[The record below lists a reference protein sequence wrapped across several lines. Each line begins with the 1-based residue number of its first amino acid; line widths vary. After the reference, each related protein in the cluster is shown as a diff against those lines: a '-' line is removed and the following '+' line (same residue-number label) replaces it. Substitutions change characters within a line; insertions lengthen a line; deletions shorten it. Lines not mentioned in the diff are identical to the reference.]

1 MRDPDHQTW
10 LLSSPLIT
18 VKAVVLYRNKV
29 NHHNSLM
36 RKARF
41 RNVGAGKGVKQALDA
56 ETLRRL
62 YVEGGRSQADIA
74 REFGCTPQF
83 ISLLVREY
91 GIQRPFPVKKD
102 DAS

>member
-18 VKAVVLYRNKV
+18 VKAVVLYRSNI

-36 RKARF
+36 RKPRF
-41 RNVGAGKGVKQALDA
+41 RNVGAGKGVKQELDA

-62 YVEGGRSQADIA
+62 YMEDGRTQADIA

-83 ISLLVREY
+83 VSLLVHEY
-91 GIQRPFPVKKD
+91 GLERRFPATKD
-102 DAS
+102 GAP